1 MGLPHRTVP
10 DPASTL
16 NFEKLQEEVK
26 TAVTGPT
33 GPTGPEGDPGI
44 IISATPPDNTD
55 SLWADTT
62 ETGDV
67 GIGPTGPSGPSG
79 PTGPI
84 APTGAIVAW
93 PTNTAPTGWVLCIGV
108 AVNSGGGLSKTTY
121 ADLYAVIGGTY
132 GEAGDYFYPP
142 DMRAR
147 TIVGRNP
154 GDADFG
160 NLDDKPGNRTHTLAT
175 TEIPSHT
182 HTYQGTTVTN
192 TSTAGSG
199 NRVGELGSGP
209 SQTSGAAGGGGPH
222 NNIQPSVVLNYIIKT

>member
-1 MGLPHRTVP
+1 MGLPYRKVE

-16 NFEKLQEEVK
+16 NFEQLKEDLK

-44 IISATPPDNTD
+44 IISDTPPDDTD

-62 ETGDV
+62 EAGDV

-79 PTGPI
+79 PSGPT

-93 PTNTAPTGWVLCIGV
+93 PTNTAPTGWLLCQGT
-108 AVNSGGGLSKTTY
+108 SYSTTTY
-121 ADLYAVIGGTY
+121 SDLFAVISYTY
-132 GEAGDYFYPP
+132 GGSGATFQVP
-142 DMRAR
+142 DIRGR
-147 TIVGRNP
+147 TIVARRS
-154 GDADFG
+154 GDFDFG
-160 NLDDKPGNRTHTLAT
+160 DLNDKPGERNHILTIDEL
-175 TEIPSHT
+175 PSHT
-182 HTYQGTTVTN
+182 HSYQGTVVTN

-209 SQTSGAAGGGGPH
+209 SETSGSTGNDEPH
-222 NNIQPSVVLNYIIKT
+222 NNIQDSIVLNYIIKI